1 MKARIAVLMGG
12 RSLERS
18 ISLKSGNRIARALT
32 ERGYD
37 ILELDVDETLV
48 PTLMSEKPDLVYIA
62 LHGKGGEDGT
72 IQELLEIG
80 DIPYTGPG
88 PLASIIGFNK
98 VLSKELFIA
107 NGIPTPRYFTCL
119 LYTSPSPRD
128 S

>member
-18 ISLKSGNRIARALT
+18 ISLKSGKRIARALT

-37 ILELDVDETLV
+37 VLELDVDETLV

-72 IQELLEIG
+72 IQELL
-80 DIPYTGPG
+80 
-88 PLASIIGFNK
+88 
-98 VLSKELFIA
+98 
-107 NGIPTPRYFTCL
+107 
-119 LYTSPSPRD
+119 
-128 S
+128 